1 MTVTTPLIRTWA
13 LFAALA
19 FFCGLA
25 FSQDI
30 SLLPK
35 YGNLQKSAQQK
46 AADAEFLVE
55 VDARY
60 PGDRPKAAKE
70 VAERGWQFLRQGN
83 PENAMRR
90 FNQAWMIDPK
100 SVSALWGMAA
110 ASASSDQGLLASLGL
125 FAEAEKLAPG
135 DIDLA
140 VDYARTIGIAA
151 GVVGNPTLMAEA
163 VRRYEAIYKKAPNHT
178 LNLQNWAIADYTS
191 GNYPMAWKR
200 LKLAEATPQRADID
214 PNFVKALEA
223 KMPRPTP

>member
-100 SVSALWGMAA
+100 SVSAMPHKAA